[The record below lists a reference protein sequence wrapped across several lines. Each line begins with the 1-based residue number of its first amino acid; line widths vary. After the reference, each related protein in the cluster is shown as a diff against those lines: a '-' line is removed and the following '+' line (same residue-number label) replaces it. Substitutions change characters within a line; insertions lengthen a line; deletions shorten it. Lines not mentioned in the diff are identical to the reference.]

1 MNIAYLD
8 DDDWAHFKKT
18 YPDAARYLLG
28 TSLARERI
36 YLYLSKLKTRTPWQQ
51 LRLEEL
57 EKAYEWT
64 AGLKE

>member
-8 DDDWAHFKKT
+8 ADDWAHFKKT
-18 YPDAARYLLG
+18 YPDAVRYLLG

-36 YLYLSKLKTRTPWQQ
+36 YLSNLKTRTPWQQ
-51 LRLEEL
+51 LRLGEL
-57 EKAYEWT
+57 EETYKWA